1 MGNCCCVGDTSL
13 TKSAFALKFPH
24 DVAGIQYSED
34 LNHFIHC
41 KDVNEWLQSLY
52 LHSDATKWV
61 LYNDETDDIV
71 EKGQH
76 AKGHYAKGHYA
87 KGHCKG
93 IVAWGDTSITWLC
106 HSVPNFPREFTGK
119 TISPIES
126 SELVYG
132 QSFQYIELPYH
143 NDTLIAIMKQLS
155 IMQPNIYVSNHDLTF
170 HTSREHEVSTL
181 VLTPTVTHI
190 AKSPY
195 HPIDIYSQHIAKH
208 YPSTW
213 HVETWKS
220 GHEIQDHIDTV
231 KDIKLLQYDTVTFKE
246 SQDHSKWAVSE
257 TDMYWVGDL
266 NRMTSQ
272 FRRGDGGFLIRN
284 DNVSLALRELIAG
297 HRPQSA

>member
-1 MGNCCCVGDTSL
+1 MGNCLCFGDTL
-13 TKSAFALKFPH
+13 PTKSAVAIKFPNG
-24 DVAGIQYSED
+24 VAGIQYSED

-41 KDVNEWLQSLY
+41 KDINEWLQSLY

-76 AKGHYAKGHYA
+76 AKGH
-87 KGHCKG
+87 CKG
-93 IVAWGDTSITWLC
+93 IVTWGDTSITWLC

-155 IMQPNIYVSNHDLTF
+155 IMQANIYIANHDLTF
-170 HTSREHEVSTL
+170 QPSRNHEVSTI

-272 FRRGDGGFLIRN
+272 FRRGGGGFLIRN
-284 DNVSLALRELIAG
+284 DDVSLALRELIA
-297 HRPQSA
+297 AAL

>member
-13 TKSAFALKFPH
+13 TKSAVALKFPH
-24 DVAGIQYSED
+24 GVAGIQYSED

-41 KDVNEWLQSLY
+41 KDINEWLQSLY

-71 EKGQH
+71 EKGH
-76 AKGHYAKGHYA
+76 HTKGHYT

-93 IVAWGDTSITWLC
+93 IVAWSDTSISWLC

-119 TISPIES
+119 TISPIEC

-155 IMQPNIYVSNHDLTF
+155 IMQANIYVSNHDLTF
-170 HTSREHEVSTL
+170 QASREHEISTL

-190 AKSPY
+190 AKSPH
-195 HPIDIYSQHIAKH
+195 HPIDIYSQHIAKQ

-213 HVETWKS
+213 HVETWMR
-220 GHEIQDHIDTV
+220 GQDHVDTV
-231 KDIKLLQYDTVTFKE
+231 KDVKLLHYDTVT
-246 SQDHSKWAVSE
+246 SQDHSKWAVSA
-257 TDMYWVGDL
+257 TDLYWVGDL
-266 NRMTSQ
+266 DRTTSH
-272 FRRGDGGFLIRN
+272 FRRGGGGFLIRHA
-284 DNVSLALRELIAG
+284 DISLAFRELIA
-297 HRPQSA
+297 AAL

>member
-13 TKSAFALKFPH
+13 TKSAVALKFPH
-24 DVAGIQYSED
+24 GVAGIQYSD
-34 LNHFIHC
+34 DVNHFIHC
-41 KDVNEWLQSLY
+41 KDINEWLQSLY

-76 AKGHYAKGHYA
+76 TKGY
-87 KGHCKG
+87 CKG
-93 IVAWGDTSITWLC
+93 IVTWGDTSISWLC

-119 TISPIES
+119 TISLIES

-155 IMQPNIYVSNHDLTF
+155 IMQANIYIANHDLTF
-170 HTSREHEVSTL
+170 QASREHEVSTL
-181 VLTPTVTHI
+181 ILAPTVTHI
-190 AKSPY
+190 AKSPH
-195 HPIDIYSQHIAKH
+195 HPIDIYSQHIAKQ

-213 HVETWKS
+213 HVETWKH

-231 KDIKLLQYDTVTFKE
+231 KDIKLLQYDTVT
-246 SQDHSKWAVSE
+246 SQDHSKWAVSD
-257 TDMYWVGDL
+257 TDLYWVGDL

-272 FRRGDGGFLIRN
+272 FRRGGGGFLIRHAGI
-284 DNVSLALRELIAG
+284 SLAFRELIA
-297 HRPQSA
+297 AL